1 MTGDPEATQT
11 TEATVFREDVRGWLE
26 TACPLS
32 MRTPMPPGEAPWG
45 GSKNPP
51 ATPDVARWVARM
63 AEKGWTLP
71 TAPKEYGGAGL
82 TPDQHTILQEEL
94 LRIQARPPLI
104 GAGVSM
110 VAPVLLAFG
119 TDEQKKRFLPEIAAG
134 KTLWAQGFSEPD
146 AGSDLASLRTRAVR
160 EGAEYIVDG
169 QKIWTSKADQA
180 DWILCLVRTDRAAPK
195 PQQGISM
202 LLIDMKTPGVSVRPI
217 RMISGESMFC
227 ETFFDEVR
235 VPADCLVGQENRGW
249 TIAKAMLVHER
260 QWVSVAGDP
269 GYAAVDDIR
278 DAVNQAAHRHPQD
291 VSAEMRFCAIRLEL
305 EQLALDLAADQL
317 ANEHDYDIAE
327 LGVMPNVLKV
337 ASSELIKARNDLA
350 IAAGGIGALGRDGE
364 LFGEQAL
371 KSTRAWLYAHAG
383 TIAGGA
389 TEIQLNII
397 ANAAL
402 GLA

>member
-1 MTGDPEATQT
+1 
-11 TEATVFREDVRGWLE
+11 VFRQDVRRWLE
-26 TACPLS
+26 TSCPLS
-32 MRTPMPPGEAPWG
+32 MRTPMPPSEAPWG

-51 ATPDVARWVARM
+51 ATPEAARWLARM
-63 AEKGWTLP
+63 ADKGWTLP
-71 TAPKEYGGAGL
+71 TAPIEYGGGGL

-110 VAPVLLAFG
+110 VAPVLLDFG

-160 EGAEYIVDG
+160 DGGEYIVNG

-235 VPADCLVGQENRGW
+235 VPADCLVGQESQGW

-278 DAVNQAAHRHPQD
+278 DAVNRAAHNHPQD
-291 VSAEMRFCAIRLEL
+291 ASTEMRLRAISLEL

-317 ANEHDYDIAE
+317 ANEHDYDSAE
-327 LGVMPNVLKV
+327 LGVLPNVLKV

-350 IAAGGIGALGRDGE
+350 IAAGGIGALGSGGE
-364 LFGEQAL
+364 LFEEQAL

-402 GLA
+402 GRA